1 MVRSISTKKIKKTSY
16 RDQNELKQIFFQIHL
31 DFFFKKTTDCSL
43 KMKIYGEFSA
53 F

>member
-1 MVRSISTKKIKKTSY
+1 MVRSISTKQIKKTSY
-16 RDQNELKQIFFQIHL
+16 RDQNELKQIFFQIQPR
-31 DFFFKKTTDCSL
+31 FFLKKQDCSL